1 MLKVIVKSLDDL
13 DEAIK
18 ALYAEITLADGSTAY
33 QLKLQGL
40 NDHSE
45 VISLKNAHEAQ
56 KVINRELRTK
66 KEAAEA
72 RLDGLPE
79 DFDANAYDTLKAQ
92 ADAVPGKPDPT
103 IIEAQIVDRVN
114 RATKKLNDDNEA
126 LKSDKQKLIDQR
138 NNSHRDIELN
148 EQLAQAGVTDP
159 IFAKAA
165 KAMLRQNLHVIE
177 DDDGSLSVLAKDP
190 ELGIDRPASEFI
202 KNWAESDEG
211 KSFVGARD
219 NAGGGA
225 GGNGGGG
232 SDKVTNPWK
241 TETFNLT
248 EQGRINRDD
257 PELAKRLKAAAGK

>member
-92 ADAVPGKPDPT
+92 ADAVPGKPDPA

-114 RATKKLNDDNEA
+114 RATKKLNDDNET

-148 EQLAQAGVTDP
+148 EQLAHLPRQPRRCCDKTCMSSKMMTVACRYWPKIQSWESIGLHLNLSRIGRSRTKVNPLSARGITP
-159 IFAKAA
+159 VAA
-165 KAMLRQNLHVIE
+165 LPV
-177 DDDGSLSVLAKDP
+177 
-190 ELGIDRPASEFI
+190 
-202 KNWAESDEG
+202 
-211 KSFVGARD
+211 
-219 NAGGGA
+219 
-225 GGNGGGG
+225 
-232 SDKVTNPWK
+232 
-241 TETFNLT
+241 
-248 EQGRINRDD
+248 
-257 PELAKRLKAAAGK
+257 AAAVAPIK